1 VSGKLFLLFE
11 FLLDLGHLLAHT
23 VVWAHGKTLSYKLDT
38 EYEEES
44 GGREVGEAFREECGD
59 GVAHHGREDCHD
71 DESREGSRED
81 EEAGV
86 SHSHEGCNEECLVS
100 NL

>member
-11 FLLDLGHLLAHT
+11 FLLDLSHLLAHT

-44 GGREVGEAFREECGD
+44 GGREVGEAF
-59 GVAHHGREDCHD
+59 
-71 DESREGSRED
+71 
-81 EEAGV
+81 
-86 SHSHEGCNEECLVS
+86 
-100 NL
+100 